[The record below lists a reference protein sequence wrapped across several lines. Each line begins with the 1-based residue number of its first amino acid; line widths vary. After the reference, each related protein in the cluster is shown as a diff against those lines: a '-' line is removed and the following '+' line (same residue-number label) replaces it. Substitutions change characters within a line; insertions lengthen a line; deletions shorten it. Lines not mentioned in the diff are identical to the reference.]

1 MNFIHRALGEGL
13 APDDF
18 LQAMADIYKE
28 PQVWGELDRYPQYV
42 QDVVYII
49 DYDTVVQMEGLDACA
64 ASPRAERY
72 MRALLN
78 CGADREAEILKR
90 AKELADSDPDYEDEA
105 VDAEMETLCRQTA
118 LNQDYES
125 FWGLVRLYIARSRER
140 ESEGVPWER
149 KTNPSTPGTA
159 SGCGRNF

>member
-1 MNFIHRALGEGL
+1 
-13 APDDF
+13 
-18 LQAMADIYKE
+18 
-28 PQVWGELDRYPQYV
+28 
-42 QDVVYII
+42 
-49 DYDTVVQMEGLDACA
+49 MEGLDACA

-72 MRALLN
+72 IQALLN
-78 CGADREAEILKR
+78 CGADGEAEILKR

-105 VDAEMETLCRQTA
+105 VDAEMETLYRQTA